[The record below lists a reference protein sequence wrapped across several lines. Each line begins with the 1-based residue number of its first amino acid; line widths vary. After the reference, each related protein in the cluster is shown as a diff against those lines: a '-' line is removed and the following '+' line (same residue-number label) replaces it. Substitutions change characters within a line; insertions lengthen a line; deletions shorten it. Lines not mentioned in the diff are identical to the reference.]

1 MPTKSLPRYS
11 LPTSIAWAKRFAAV
25 ERAGVDLLH
34 FDVMDGHFVP
44 NISMGVPI
52 LQAIR
57 KVTKL
62 PLDAHLM
69 ISEPEKYVEVFVKSG
84 ANSVSVHCEVCPDIP
99 KMAKRIRDLGARAS
113 IGINPETPIDR
124 VIAAAEHLDMILI
137 MSVHPGFGGQHFIPE
152 SLQKLREVRRELKR
166 RGLSLDVEIDGG
178 VKADNIADVKAA
190 GANVFVSGS
199 GIFGEKD
206 YSKIVADMRDLIA
219 NAKPTISR
227 PRDFLLMHCRER
239 AHRERSRACR
249 GRSVLASCVGVGVR
263 VGRRTTSAATRQV
276 HPIRSGG
283 VVSDVDLASDC
294 AVAIGHEAHADE
306 CTARSAASIAGQLLV
321 MGKRRDCSTRYY

>member
-1 MPTKSLPRYS
+1 MRPPDKIAP
-11 LPTSIAWAKRFAAV
+11 SILSADFARLGDEIRAV
-25 ERAGVDLLH
+25 ERAGADLIH

-44 NISMGVPI
+44 NLSIGVPV
-52 LQAIR
+52 LESVR
-57 KVTKL
+57 KITKL

-84 ANSVSVHCEVCPDIP
+84 ANSVSVHAEVCPDIP
-99 KMAKRIRDLGARAS
+99 KMAKRIRALGARAS

-137 MSVHPGFGGQHFIPE
+137 MSVHPGFGGQEFIPG

-178 VKADNIADVKAA
+178 IKIDNVAAVKAA

-206 YSKIVADMRDLIA
+206 YGKIIAEMR
-219 NAKPTISR
+219 TI
-227 PRDFLLMHCRER
+227 M
-239 AHRERSRACR
+239 AHTA
-249 GRSVLASCVGVGVR
+249 L
-263 VGRRTTSAATRQV
+263 
-276 HPIRSGG
+276 
-283 VVSDVDLASDC
+283 
-294 AVAIGHEAHADE
+294 DE
-306 CTARSAASIAGQLLV
+306 
-321 MGKRRDCSTRYY
+321 K